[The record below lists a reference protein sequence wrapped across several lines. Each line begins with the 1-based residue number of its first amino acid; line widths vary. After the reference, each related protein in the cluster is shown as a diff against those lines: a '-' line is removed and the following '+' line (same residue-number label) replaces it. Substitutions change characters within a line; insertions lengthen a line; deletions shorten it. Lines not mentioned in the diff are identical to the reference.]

1 MIPIF
6 GIDISNNNGFVDL
19 DRVKTEGFQFVW
31 AKVSEGPTFVDSFWP
46 STRDWCGRIGLL
58 LAGYHYIREGDT
70 QAQADNLISHLG
82 DVSIPVMLDFE
93 QGSGDI
99 ENFWA
104 VKDAIEARGVVVCL
118 SYIPRWYWQQ
128 IGEPDISGVPGLIQ
142 SSYVG
147 GSGYASTLYPET
159 THHYGP
165 AMAAKPSTSCNSLTT
180 RSLQENTSM
189 PTPTAHPWTTW
200 NPYSTPPGKEMASA
214 HHGNP
219 APCDRPLAIIF
230 LKNTKKGTINH
241 GNSKYNGPHI
251 LTLPVHALRT

>member
-1 MIPIF
+1 MTPIF

-104 VKDAIEARGVVVCL
+104 VKDAIEARGAVVCL

-147 GSGYASTLYPET
+147 GSGYASTLYPGNDSPLWTGYGGKDVDILQFTDHALIAGKHLDANAYRAPLDHLESLLDT
-159 THHYGP
+159 TRKGDGFSTSRQ
-165 AMAAKPSTSCNSLTT
+165 PSTL
-180 RSLQENTSM
+180 
-189 PTPTAHPWTTW
+189 
-200 NPYSTPPGKEMASA
+200 
-214 HHGNP
+214 
-219 APCDRPLAIIF
+219 
-230 LKNTKKGTINH
+230 
-241 GNSKYNGPHI
+241 
-251 LTLPVHALRT
+251 